1 MKSFRESLKNELKN
15 PEFKK
20 EWDALDPEFRR
31 IRQTL
36 DYGANDNTAISRI
49 VENWGKLPESK
60 NFYFTQE
67 WTVMD
72 A

>member
-1 MKSFRESLKNELKN
+1 MKNFRESLKDELNN

-20 EWDALDPEFRR
+20 EWDALDSEFCR
-31 IRQTL
+31 IRQSL
-36 DYGANDNTAISRI
+36 DYKANDVATNRV

-60 NFYFTQE
+60 SFYFTQE
-67 WTVMD
+67 WSVLD

>member
-1 MKSFRESLKNELKN
+1 MKNFRESLKEEMNN

-20 EWDALDPEFRR
+20 EWDALDTEFRR
-31 IRQTL
+31 IRQSL
-36 DYGANDNTAISRI
+36 DYEANDVT
-49 VENWGKLPESK
+49 ENWDKLPESK

-67 WTVMD
+67 WAVMD

>member
-1 MKSFRESLKNELKN
+1 MKNFRESLKEEMNN
-15 PEFKK
+15 TEFKK
-20 EWDALDPEFRR
+20 EWDALDSEFRR
-31 IRQTL
+31 IRQSL
-36 DYGANDNTAISRI
+36 DYEANDVATNRV

-67 WTVMD
+67 WAVMD

>member
-1 MKSFRESLKNELKN
+1 MKNFRESLKEEMKN

-20 EWDALDPEFRR
+20 EWDALDSDFRR
-31 IRQTL
+31 IRQNL
-36 DYGANDNTAISRI
+36 DAEAND
-49 VENWGKLPESK
+49 VETNRVVKNWGKLPESK

-67 WTVMD
+67 WAVMD